1 MKNDVI
7 IWHILNII
15 APITIF
21 KAPFQLAWNFTPE
34 KEKCSPNWIISSM
47 NNSSEWLCA
56 QCIFLGFIF
65 PVCTFMQWRGSLVS
79 ELEIHGFIWQ
89 VHHLVNQELAGW
101 SHSSLDSMSKWRS
114 VMSGI
119 PHRSVMALWQ
129 DLCWWHGAVGL
140 SADGTDFSAS
150 SATSQK
156 PIPFLTPNDFLLL
169 LHIFLV
175 SLCFLNSEVLPVL
188 EDWADD
194 FYIKQMGF
202 FYRRNYNNFLHLKG
216 YCLWSM
222 HYCKTFL
229 FHKVLIKIILKQ
241 DLKSILCD
249 CISGVV
255 DMFTQ

>member
-1 MKNDVI
+1 MHFSRLHFSCVHFHAMKGQPCLWTGDTWIYLTGAPPGESGTGWMVTLQFG
-7 IWHILNII
+7 LNV
-15 APITIF
+15 
-21 KAPFQLAWNFTPE
+21 QVE
-34 KEKCSPNWIISSM
+34 IS
-47 NNSSEWLCA
+47 
-56 QCIFLGFIF
+56 
-65 PVCTFMQWRGSLVS
+65 
-79 ELEIHGFIWQ
+79 
-89 VHHLVNQELAGW
+89 
-101 SHSSLDSMSKWRS
+101 D
-114 VMSGI
+114 I
-119 PHRSVMALWQ
+119 PHRSVMTLWQ
-129 DLCWWHGAVGL
+129 NLSWWHGAMGL
-140 SADGTDFSAS
+140 SADGIDFSAS

-156 PIPFLTPNDFLLL
+156 PIPFLTPNDFLLS

-175 SLCFLNSEVLPVL
+175 SFCLLNSEVLPVL